1 MKRIFLYILTI
12 ALGILG
18 AQASEQSDAPWHYT
32 ILTSYDGNVVTSEEN
47 GVMVTQNY
55 AKTGLYTLGAE
66 TEGIRFTV
74 VETNQFNMAN
84 GFCYFVLGEFR
95 VLDADGNSIA
105 YTVTSNCDYN
115 EFNDNRDG
123 DGLPALNDGV
133 LNNYFHSNYK
143 NGAPSAYH
151 YIELTLEKPV
161 SAFYLEWYGRP
172 NRSAYE
178 FSPTLSGITPK
189 GYEFTEDMIN
199 RGDDEESW
207 HYTISTP
214 FGGNV
219 VTTEENG
226 VQVTQ
231 NYAKTKLYTLEK
243 ETKGVRFT
251 VVETNQPDNKANG
264 FCFFVLG
271 EFRVLDADGNSIA
284 YTVTSNC
291 DHNEDSGWKD
301 GDGLPALNDGVLNNY
316 FHSNYGSNAPD
327 AYHYIELTLEKSV
340 SEFSLEWYGRPNA
353 SSYEFSPSLSG
364 ITPKGHEFTEDMI
377 KVDDPIGDDNK
388 DTIDV
393 IYSTIDVYEEPCI
406 FISLADGGIDAYPL
420 NTLAKEQYSKGDTL
434 YVPLTS
440 GNTIKY
446 HASEYTGIS
455 SEVPQ
460 LPYMTSYK
468 FNNKYNANLNAD
480 VVADCTNEEVEVTLN
495 SIGKS
500 LTASFQL
507 SEEKAVAY
515 IGNQLQTS
523 KKTRNRFDG
532 NVEYTVTYPGYNVML
547 NVKTLDNISKD
558 VKVPFGRI
566 YSINPYWL
574 ADKSEVPR
582 IDIDM
587 RYAASSIS
595 KDRYLDA
602 KISISGFGM
611 YDDLVDSVQIKG
623 RGNSTWSYAKKPYRL
638 KFASKVK
645 PFGLT
650 KGKSWVLLANAQR
663 GALMANAIAMKV
675 GQLIDVPYTN
685 HIIPVELYINGEYK
699 GSYMFTEHIGLSNNS
714 VDEDEDLGYI
724 LELDSYYDE
733 DFRFRSDK
741 YYLPVNV
748 KDPDLADYSKEERE
762 ARFSAIQEDFARFED
777 ALYYNNGELG
787 KYLDLDVAARFILV
801 NELVLNKELCHPK
814 STYLWKADLYSPES
828 KIMFGPLWDFDWAFG
843 YENTGSYF
851 NIDYKYQLLSMGG
864 YGKNFFEA
872 LMRNEEFL
880 AHYYKVW
887 KEFVEAKHIKE
898 VKEYIS
904 DYFSF
909 VETSFENNYSLW
921 GDGDEYGSSIQKMQ
935 SWMQKRHDHIAS
947 HLKKYDITELIH
959 TLLGDIDCN
968 DLLTIRDIAL
978 LTDYLDGKI
987 DSNGLSIRNA
997 DSDSNGSVDADDLV
1011 KTAALLANSEPVPSL
1026 YHYSTPVS
1034 KAALVALDSDG
1045 AGNATSIPV
1054 CLHSETQEEIKAIQ
1068 ADITVPAS
1076 ISIESIS
1083 AQNSTPGD
1091 TVVLAQIADEHY
1103 RIVAYNRNGRPFA
1116 YGSPIFSIGLDGS
1129 QYTAEEPYTVQIKDI
1144 LAVDGMN
1151 LEKRIK
1157 DIQFEINVA
1166 TDIVSVAGTEAAVK
1180 VNGNSITVT
1189 GADNSSVTVYSVSG
1203 TVVKEIGS
1211 YSGETITL
1219 ENGVYIVRTKEK
1231 TIKVK
1236 L

>member
-18 AQASEQSDAPWHYT
+18 AQASEQSDAPWYYT
-32 ILTSYDGNVVTSEEN
+32 VSTSYDGNVVTTEEN

-55 AKTGLYTLGAE
+55 AKTELYTLGAE

-151 YIELTLEKPV
+151 YIELTLEKPI
-161 SAFYLEWYGRP
+161 SAFSLEWYGRP
-172 NRSAYE
+172 NKSAYE

-189 GYEFTEDMIN
+189 GYEFTEDMIKTAPW
-199 RGDDEESW
+199 D
-207 HYTISTP
+207 YTISTP
-214 FGGNV
+214 YGGSI

-231 NYAKTKLYTLEK
+231 NYAKTKLYTLDT
-243 ETKGVRFT
+243 ETEGVRFT

-271 EFRVLDADGNSIA
+271 EFRVLDTNGNPIA
-284 YTVTSNC
+284 YTATSNC
-291 DHNEDSGWKD
+291 DYNEFNDGGD

-316 FHSNYGSNAPD
+316 FHSNYGSGAPD
-327 AYHYIELTLEKSV
+327 AYHYIELTFEKPV
-340 SEFSLEWYGRPNA
+340 SAFSLEWYGRPNA
-353 SSYEFSPSLSG
+353 SAYEFSPALSG
-364 ITPKGHEFTEDMI
+364 ITPKGCRFTEDMI
-377 KVDDPIGDDNK
+377 RIDDPIGDDDGK
-388 DTIDV
+388 DTID
-393 IYSTIDVYEEPCI
+393 IIHSTIDVFAESCI

-420 NTLAKEQYSKGDTL
+420 SSLAKEQYNKGDTL

-446 HASEYTGIS
+446 HTSEYTGIS

-468 FNNKYNANLNAD
+468 FNNKYNANLNVD
-480 VVADCTNEEVEVTLN
+480 VEGDCTNEDIEVTLN

-507 SEEKAVAY
+507 SDERAVAY

-523 KKTRNRFDG
+523 KKTRNRFAED
-532 NVEYTVTYPGYNVML
+532 VEYTVTYPGYNVML
-547 NVKTLDNISKD
+547 NVKTQDNISKD

-574 ADKSEVPR
+574 TDKNKVPR

-587 RYAASSIS
+587 MYAASSIS
-595 KDRYLDA
+595 KERYLDA
-602 KISISGFGM
+602 KISISGFGI
-611 YDDLVDSVQIKG
+611 YDDFADSVQIKG

-675 GQLIDVPYTN
+675 GQLINVPYTN

-733 DFRFRSDK
+733 DFKFRSDK

-748 KDPDLADYSKEERE
+748 KDPDLADYSEEERE
-762 ARFSAIQEDFARFED
+762 ARFNAIQEDFARFED

-787 KYLDLDVAARFILV
+787 RYLDLDVAARFILV
-801 NELVLNKELCHPK
+801 NDLVLNKELCHPK
-814 STYLWKADLYSPES
+814 STYLWKGDLYSPES
-828 KIMFGPLWDFDWAFG
+828 KIMFGPLWDFDWGFG

-851 NIDYKYQLLSMGG
+851 NIDYKLQLLSMGG
-864 YGKNFFEA
+864 YGKDFFQA
-872 LMRNEEFL
+872 LMTNEEFQ
-880 AHYYKVW
+880 AHYYKAW
-887 KEFVEAKHIKE
+887 KEFVEADYIEE

-904 DYFSF
+904 DYYTF
-909 VETSFENNYSLW
+909 VEASFENNYSLW
-921 GDGDEYGSSIQKMQ
+921 GDGNEYGSDIEKMQ
-935 SWMQKRHDHIAS
+935 NWMQKRHDHIAS
-947 HLKKYDITELIH
+947 HLRKHDITDLIH

-968 DLLTIRDIAL
+968 DLLTIRDVAL
-978 LTDYLDGKI
+978 LTDYLNGRI
-987 DSNGLSIRNA
+987 DNSALNTKKA
-997 DSDSNGSVDADDLV
+997 DNDSSGNIDVDDLNSIV
-1011 KTAALLANSEPVPSL
+1011 TLLANSEAVPSL
-1026 YHYSTPVS
+1026 YHYNTAVS
-1034 KAALVALDSDG
+1034 KAALMASDG
-1045 AGNATSIPV
+1045 NGTEDTCIIPV
-1054 CLHSETQEEIKAIQ
+1054 CLHNEAQEEIKAIQ
-1068 ADITVPAS
+1068 ADIIVPAG
-1076 ISIESIS
+1076 ISIENIS
-1083 AQNSTPGD
+1083 AQNNIQGD
-1091 TVVLAQIADEHY
+1091 TVVFAQITDEQY
-1103 RIVAYNRNGRPFA
+1103 RIVAYNKNGTPFVCDN
-1116 YGSPIFSIGLDGS
+1116 PIFNIELNNS
-1129 QYTAEEPYTVQIKDI
+1129 QYTAEGAYTVRIKDI
-1144 LAVDGMN
+1144 LAVDGIN

-1157 DIQFEINVA
+1157 DTQFEINVT
-1166 TDIVSVAGTEAAVK
+1166 TDIVSVAGTEVAVRT
-1180 VNGNSITVT
+1180 NGNSITVT
-1189 GADNSSVTVYSVSG
+1189 GADNSSVSVYSASG
-1203 TVVKEIGS
+1203 ILVKEIS
-1211 YSGETITL
+1211 NYSGETIVL
-1219 ENGVYIVRTKEK
+1219 DNGIYIVRTKDK
-1231 TIKVK
+1231 AIKVK